1 MLVIFYIRKCKR
13 EMKIRKHVIIGK
25 RILQIIQKTVI
36 IRYISRI
43 GLYAL
48 ILDGAKHKEIM

>member
-1 MLVIFYIRKCKR
+1 
-13 EMKIRKHVIIGK
+13 MKIRKHVIIGK